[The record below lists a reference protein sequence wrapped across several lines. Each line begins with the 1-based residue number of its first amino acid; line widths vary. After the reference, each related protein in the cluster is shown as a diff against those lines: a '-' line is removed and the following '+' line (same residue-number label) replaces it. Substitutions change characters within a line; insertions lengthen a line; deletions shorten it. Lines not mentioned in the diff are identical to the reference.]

1 LSLFFLPFF
10 SDEVGSGLEEIKERP
25 RESGWLVS
33 HGSTS
38 IISLLY
44 SALQLYLNAEGREG
58 ERIDQRG
65 D

>member
-1 LSLFFLPFF
+1 
-10 SDEVGSGLEEIKERP
+10 LEEIKERP

-33 HGSTS
+33 HGSSS